1 MSGGSGDAPVS
12 EPPARATDVLVS
24 VRSALAIMSL
34 LALTVLALEIARHS
48 ERVIAWVLSAG
59 AIAVLVYPV
68 VSFLARWLPR
78 GIAVVLVMLI
88 GLGTIG
94 FVGYRLVHDVTQA
107 TDRIQE
113 AAPRRAADLEK
124 HSEFLRTV
132 HLERRVRKLVD
143 DIPGRLAGGSAT
155 NALESAATRGVAV
168 VAGLIL
174 TIFYLLYGARL
185 FDAGLAQIPDAVRRR
200 TVERVVVRGARRGLD
215 YARVQLLE
223 SLIEGVLAYTIARA
237 AGVPG
242 PAALGVWVALWT
254 LLPVA
259 GVFVG
264 ALPIVLFAGA
274 TSTARAIV
282 VALLFV
288 VIGTAEF
295 LFESIVERQVV
306 EVSSFL
312 IVLAAFGGLE
322 LDGLTGALLGI
333 LGVIVLVAIV
343 DEAGRVEREIDAQA
357 AAAAPATPPRE

>member
-1 MSGGSGDAPVS
+1 MAAASGESPADSA
-12 EPPARATDVLVS
+12 PARITDVTIS
-24 VRSALAIMSL
+24 IRSALAIMSL

-48 ERVIAWVLSAG
+48 QRVIAWILAAG

-68 VSFLARWLPR
+68 VKFGSRWLPR
-78 GIAVVLVMLI
+78 GLVVVVMVI
-88 GLGTIG
+88 VGLGSIG
-94 FVGYRLVHDVTQA
+94 FVSYRIVNDVTQA
-107 TDRIQE
+107 TDRIQQ
-113 AAPRRAADLEK
+113 AAPRRAAELEK
-124 HSEFLRTV
+124 HSSFLRTV
-132 HLERRVRKLVD
+132 HLRRRVQNLVD

-155 NALESAATRGVAV
+155 NALESAATRGVAF

-174 TIFYLLYGARL
+174 TIFFILYGPRL
-185 FDAGLAQIPDAVRRR
+185 LDAGLAQIPDAARRR
-200 TVERVVVRGARRGLD
+200 NVERVVVQGTRRGLD
-215 YARVQLLE
+215 YARVQVLE

-242 PAALGVWVALWT
+242 PAALAVWVGLWT

-274 TSTARAIV
+274 ASLTRAIV
-282 VALLFV
+282 VALAFV
-288 VIGTAEF
+288 AIGTGEF

-312 IVLAAFGGLE
+312 IVFAAFGGLE

-333 LGVIVLVAIV
+333 LGVIVLVAIF
-343 DEAGRVEREIDAQA
+343 DEWGRVERELEGGA
-357 AAAAPATPPRE
+357 AEPVTPRRE